1 MLASTFNTF
10 WNMVTYSVPGDSPPS
25 TPVRQKRG
33 PALRTVHG
41 PETPSSSLSLFEH
54 VDSSD
59 SGIDVMPMSE
69 VKKFVASQSID
80 PKRLSAIPEE
90 LNGSS
95 DPNYVPE
102 ETIPGVSKYTEEGK
116 KRSQVT
122 DQYEDVFQDSNAP
135 ALVDGLYRLQAPG
148 PGLRDRGD
156 VPRGTSSSSP
166 KSHDP
171 RRTLEEA
178 ADANGEPGLR
188 GVTAARRE
196 GPMMARYVT
205 SRTVQEWVDGGNRP
219 GSQEPSKRRRLQ

>member
-1 MLASTFNTF
+1 
-10 WNMVTYSVPGDSPPS
+10 
-25 TPVRQKRG
+25 
-33 PALRTVHG
+33 
-41 PETPSSSLSLFEH
+41 
-54 VDSSD
+54 
-59 SGIDVMPMSE
+59 MPMSE

-90 LNGSS
+90 LKGSS
-95 DPNYVPE
+95 DPHYIPE
-102 ETIPGVSKYTEEGK
+102 ETIPGVAKYTEEGK

-148 PGLRDRGD
+148 PGLRHRGK
-156 VPRGTSSSSP
+156 VPRGTRSSSP

-171 RRTLEEA
+171 KRTLEEA

-188 GVTAARRE
+188 GVTVARRE
-196 GPMMARYVT
+196 GPMMARYVI